1 VKIKFQ
7 DFNSGDVVFER
18 DLLPSQVKFWES
30 ESRFILF
37 SGGVGCGKSHIMLL
51 RAIYECMRQDNNYFL
66 LGRTTYGEIHDVLIK
81 EFFEICHDSWIK
93 EYRKSP
99 HPTIVLHTFNG
110 GESTM
115 IFRNLDKQHKD
126 LLGLNLGGFAIDQ
139 AEDIPEDTFLTL
151 KGRLRREGIDHKV
164 FMTSNPKLS
173 WLYRVFKQDPEENY
187 ELIEGS
193 TLENEGNLPAEYIA
207 DLKRY
212 PPTWYKQY
220 VEGIWDETL
229 LADNI
234 VFAREFIEKI
244 SKHTRPER
252 RKEEGLRVYADYNPE
267 HDYQMGIDCAE
278 GADTTEDT
286 MRKSPKDN
294 AVIVIWDKT
303 ADEEVAIFS
312 AKVSPRVLAHK
323 AVEYAA
329 KYGDPLMVPEMNSM
343 GAALLDK
350 LDELGYSNIYRRK
363 EYDRVLKKQLKKLG
377 FRTTASTKMLLI
389 SHFEELCRLREPKIH
404 TRETYEEM
412 KTFVYTDVAKK
423 KGAGAQ
429 DGFHDD
435 KIMATLLAAFDED
448 PVRPGSAHYSE
459 RATLRGDDITPSV
472 TVVNGRIRPDEMF
485 TEGRKVNWKV
495 T

>member
-1 VKIKFQ
+1 M
-7 DFNSGDVVFER
+7 
-18 DLLPSQVKFWES
+18 
-30 ESRFILF
+30 ILR
-37 SGGVGCGKSHIMLL
+37 S
-51 RAIYECMRQDNNYFL
+51 IYECMAQDNNYFL

-99 HPTIVLHTFNG
+99 HPSVVLHTFNG
-110 GESTM
+110 GTSEI

-151 KGRLRREGIDHKV
+151 KGRLRREGINHKV

-173 WLYRVFKQDPEENY
+173 WLYRVFKQEPEDNY

-193 TLENEGNLPAEYIA
+193 TLENSVNLPEEYIK
-207 DLKRY
+207 DLEKY

-220 VEGIWDETL
+220 VLGVWDETL

-234 VFAREFIEKI
+234 VFAREYIEKI
-244 SKHTRPER
+244 AKHVRAPRTSRQGLHIY
-252 RKEEGLRVYADYNPE
+252 KEYDETHV
-267 HDYQMGIDCAE
+267 YQMGIDCAE

-303 ADEEVAIFS
+303 IDEEVAMFS
-312 AKVSPRVLAHK
+312 AKIPPRVLAHK
-323 AVEYAA
+323 AVDYAA
-329 KYGDPLMVPEMNSM
+329 MYGNPLMVPEMNSM

-350 LDELGYSNIYRRK
+350 LDDLGYTNIYRRK

-389 SHFEELCRLREPKIH
+389 SHFEELCR
-404 TRETYEEM
+404 
-412 KTFVYTDVAKK
+412 
-423 KGAGAQ
+423 
-429 DGFHDD
+429 
-435 KIMATLLAAFDED
+435 
-448 PVRPGSAHYSE
+448 S
-459 RATLRGDDITPSV
+459 
-472 TVVNGRIRPDEMF
+472 
-485 TEGRKVNWKV
+485 
-495 T
+495 